1 MKNKPTYVIGHKT
14 PDADSI
20 CSAIGL
26 ARLRGCTP
34 ARAGQINR
42 ETEYILEYFGAEA
55 PVLIEDLSGLQ
66 VILVDHNKHHHAAT
80 GIDTAEILEI
90 VDHHFFGSD
99 EDLTAP
105 VIRSEILGSTA
116 AIIHGLYDEAGIT
129 PDRQTAGLLL
139 GAIISDTLFFK
150 SPNSTE
156 TDKQAA
162 YKLAAIAGVDLADFA
177 GRVLAAASDL
187 SGKDI
192 RGIYY
197 QDYKVFRGNGVSFGC
212 GTLTLAAGGDTD
224 KLEADILRF
233 MASEAASEK
242 AEGPDIMLFML
253 TSLMDGRTTILCG
266 SGPAAAVVRE
276 AYAGREE
283 FFWTSERTLRTE
295 QILSRK
301 TQLVPQVTAAA
312 EKHIKS

>member
-1 MKNKPTYVIGHKT
+1 MENIQTYVIGHKT

-34 ARAGQINR
+34 ARAGQLNR

-80 GIDTAEILEI
+80 GIDTANITEI

-116 AIIHGLYDEAGIT
+116 AIVCGMYEEAGIE
-129 PDRQTAGLLL
+129 PDKQTAGLLL

-150 SPNSTE
+150 SPNSTPI
-156 TDKQAA
+156 DKQAA
-162 YKLAAIAGVDLADFA
+162 EKLAAVAGVDLTDFA
-177 GRVLAAASDL
+177 GKVLAAASDL
-187 SGKDI
+187 SGKSV
-192 RGIYY
+192 REIYY

-212 GTLTLAAGGDTD
+212 GALTLAAGGDTS
-224 KLEADILRF
+224 KLEEDILSF
-233 MASEAASEK
+233 MAGEPES
-242 AEGPDIMLFML
+242 IVLFML

-266 SGPAAAVVRE
+266 SDLAAAVVRE

-283 FFWTSERTLRTE
+283 FFWTSARALCTD

-312 EKHIKS
+312 EKIKL